1 MFGFIKGVFVQAAAF
16 ALASAF
22 VVACS
27 DSDKTA
33 GGTTED
39 AGIIADL
46 NVAGLTQKGPF
57 AKGSAVTV
65 QGIDCQTMELTDE
78 KFSGSVKSDKGDFE
92 IKDVNLPSTCAAFE
106 VKGYYFNEVTGKK
119 SSDKLTLHAL
129 TDLKDRK
136 NVNINLL
143 TELEYERVMNLVTE
157 EKMEF
162 AEAKKKAEKEV
173 LAAFNVKS
181 KDGEF
186 ALSEDLN
193 ILEKGDDNAALLA
206 VSVMMQSDLK
216 VAKLAERVN
225 DVAADI
231 AKDGSWDDDKTK
243 TEIAEWAATAD
254 KNGEFENVSKNI
266 EKWGGSG
273 EVSAFE
279 TVVEK
284 FAENVAS
291 DTVPGTSS
299 SSVTSA
305 GSVTLSSSSS
315 KNVLSSSSRE
325 GSSDSKKVSSSSWT
339 GKLTYGTGEYLN
351 PNIKYDSIVDSRD
364 GHVYRTVKIG
374 NQVWMAENL
383 NFETKNSH
391 CLRDTTTTCD
401 ELGRYYDWMTAM
413 DVAGVYSP
421 NGKDCGDNKR
431 CLPTYPVRGICPEG
445 FHLPDSTEWNILIAE
460 AGGKSVASTKL
471 KSKEGWYKSS
481 DDKDYVAGSDDYGFS
496 AAPGGGRNDANFDR
510 EGHEAFFWS
519 ASENGFTTAKLMNLD
534 NLDYLSSFLTGY
546 AKEYFFNIRCVNDES
561 YVPTPRPSIK
571 YDSIVDS
578 RDGQVYKTVKIGNLN
593 WMAQNLN
600 YEAKDSHCYDDSL
613 KYCDV
618 YGRLYSWA
626 SAIDSAKLANDKANP
641 QDCGYGKT
649 CKLPEVV
656 QGVCPDGWHLPTSDE
671 WSVLFTEVGGQGSAA
686 KYLKSMM
693 KWNGTDSVGFAVL
706 PAGSSSQNGYRF
718 SSEGRDAYF
727 WTATEIYDG
736 NDAYFVHMETSNSY
750 VFMYS
755 VEKTN
760 GYSVRCVEDGGVIAS
775 TVPDEGF
782 DWKLS
787 KEAYLNSNIQYDSIV
802 DSRDGQVYKTVKIGD
817 QVWMA
822 QNLNYFDTATTPS
835 LKGSSWCYGGMYDM
849 PEEYPEEYKEYEGLM
864 YYEGEMIDAC
874 AVAGRLYT
882 WAAAIDS
889 VSLVNDPKNPLD
901 CGMGKDCRFELPEPI
916 RGICPEGFHLPTDD
930 EWNVLF
936 TQTGGKDKSGKAL
949 KSQMGWKNSGYVGV
963 GGNGTDAYGFTAM
976 PVGGRLEGS
985 FDDYGVYAFFWS
997 ASEGGSD
1004 TAYRNRLGNGYD
1016 ASALYAYSKANGYS
1030 VRCIKD

>member
-1 MFGFIKGVFVQAAAF
+1 MNLNKLWIIFFI
-16 ALASAF
+16 ASLF
-22 VVACS
+22 WACS
-27 DSDKTA
+27 DGDKTA

-65 QGIDCQTMELTDE
+65 QGIDCQTMELTGE
-78 KFSGSVKSDKGDFE
+78 KFTGSVKSDKGDFE
-92 IKDVNLPSTCAAFE
+92 VKDVNLSSTCAVFE
-106 VKGYYFNEVTGKK
+106 VSGNYLNELTGKK

-143 TELEYERVMNLVTE
+143 TELEYERVMNLVMD
-157 EKMEF
+157 EKMSF
-162 AEAKKKAEKEV
+162 ADAKEQAEKEV

-186 ALSEDLN
+186 AQFEDLS

-206 VSVMMQSDLK
+206 MSVMMQSDLN
-216 VAKLAERVN
+216 VAKLVERVN

-266 EKWGGSG
+266 EKWGGSDD
-273 EVSAFE
+273 VSAFE

-284 FAENVAS
+284 FAENVITDAVS
-291 DTVPGTSS
+291 NSSSVILSSGSREGSS
-299 SSVTSA
+299 SSKVPEPVE
-305 GSVTLSSSSS
+305 GSSSS
-315 KNVLSSSSRE
+315 KNVLSSGSRE
-325 GSSDSKKVSSSSWT
+325 ESSDSKKVSSSSWT
-339 GKLTYGTGEYLN
+339 GKLTYATGEYLN

-391 CLRDTTTTCD
+391 CLWDTTTTCA
-401 ELGRYYDWMTAM
+401 EFGRYYDWMTAM

-496 AAPGGGRNDANFDR
+496 AAPGGGRNDANFNR

-578 RDGQVYKTVKIGNLN
+578 RDGQVYKTIKIGNLN

-613 KYCDV
+613 KYCNV

-656 QGVCPDGWHLPTSDE
+656 QGVCPNGWHLPTSDE

-693 KWNGTDSVGFAVL
+693 KWNGTDSVGFSVL
-706 PAGSSSQNGYRF
+706 PAGSSTQNGYRF

-750 VFMYS
+750 VFLYS

-822 QNLNYFDTATTPS
+822 QNLNYSDSVKTPS
-835 LKGSSWCYGGMYDM
+835 LKGSSWCYGGMYDW
-849 PEEYPEEYKEYEGLM
+849 PDEYKEYEGLM
-864 YYEGEMIDAC
+864 YFEGEMIDAC

-936 TQTGGKDKSGKAL
+936 TKTGGKDNSGKAL

-976 PVGGRLEGS
+976 AVGGRENES

-1030 VRCIKD
+1030 VRCLKD